1 MTGVYRHKVHYYETD
16 QMGIVHHSNYI
27 RWFEEA
33 RDDLTFRN
41 GIDYREIEARGY
53 MLAVVSVEC
62 RYRSPAKY
70 GETVEIVTRLKS
82 FNGARVVYEYEA
94 RREDGSVC
102 VTGHSEHC
110 FISAQSRAPV
120 NLRRMLPEYA
130 QQMMKLAETKNGG
143 EK

>member
-1 MTGVYRHKVHYYETD
+1 MLVTIWVIINRYRPDILNVWNIAYDIPKIAGRMD
-16 QMGIVHHSNYI
+16 
-27 RWFEEA
+27 
-33 RDDLTFRN
+33 RN

-110 FISAQSRAPV
+110 FISAATRGPV
-120 NLRRMLPEYA
+120 NIRRVLPEYA
-130 QQMMKLAETKNGG
+130 QKMFDMVET
-143 EK
+143 